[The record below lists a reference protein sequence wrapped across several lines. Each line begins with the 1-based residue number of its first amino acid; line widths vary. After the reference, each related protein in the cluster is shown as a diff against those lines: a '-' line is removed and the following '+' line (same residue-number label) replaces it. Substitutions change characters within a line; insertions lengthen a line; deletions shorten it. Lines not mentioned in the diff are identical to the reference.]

1 MSIWTILGGPVFW
14 LLIVL
19 GVTSVLLF
27 FNRLIS
33 LRRAHIDYVDFLR
46 GVGNVLEQ
54 NNPEEALALCDETS
68 APVARIVAAAVRHR
82 TASARI
88 LREAVDTTGRAEVG
102 RFERRLAMLAIIA
115 QSAPRLGLLGAIVG
129 MARVVLAVGGQAL
142 VTRADLIGG
151 AMQTL
156 SAAAAGIVVAVSV
169 QVMYGMLRV
178 RLDHLTTDLEAAAS
192 EILGILAAHREV
204 VS

>member
-1 MSIWTILGGPVFW
+1 
-14 LLIVL
+14 
-19 GVTSVLLF
+19 
-27 FNRLIS
+27 
-33 LRRAHIDYVDFLR
+33 
-46 GVGNVLEQ
+46 
-54 NNPEEALALCDETS
+54 
-68 APVARIVAAAVRHR
+68 
-82 TASARI
+82 
-88 LREAVDTTGRAEVG
+88 
-102 RFERRLAMLAIIA
+102 ML
-115 QSAPRLGLLGAIVG
+115 V
-129 MARVVLAVGGQAL
+129 VGGQDL

-204 VS
+204 AA